1 MSHTSASP
9 RVPGRWRAAALA
21 ATALSLAPGLVLADP
36 PDAAST
42 ASPAAATVAPI
53 VVDATRLPT
62 LATDVPDLV
71 VITRADIDLRQAVYA
86 TDILNTVPGLAVT
99 DDGAFGGVTSVRMRG
114 ASSDKTLVLLD
125 GVPQNDPSDPNGA
138 YDFSNLDLS
147 DIERIEILE
156 GPQSSIWGSD
166 AIGGVISLT
175 TREINGWRASGE
187 GGSLNTFDGS
197 AAFGQ
202 RTDQWAYGASIF
214 GDRSNGI
221 PKADGTGVPNPYW
234 NWSAGGYGRL
244 TPADWITLDAH
255 VRYEQSY
262 ASIDGYDATTFAFGY
277 TPQYYTTRGWSGDA
291 RAIVNAPLGFTD
303 TFTVGLY
310 DLDRSDVY
318 IGQPSDSSAY
328 TAFTQDYRFTA
339 ERGAASDPFG
349 IVFGAERQGTDA
361 SLSTGAHEGL
371 GTTSGFV
378 EARWRPLDP
387 LTLTAAER
395 YDAPDTY
402 GGDATG
408 HVSGVWKLGAGFSL
422 EGAWGQGFKTPTIS
436 EIACD
441 FCTPA
446 GPSVGLKPEH
456 AVGWDGALAW
466 ASADGGLTAK
476 LTGYELSVH
485 DQIEFSAVF
494 PFRYVNIDNTRTHG
508 LELEASARLTRNLT
522 LQGEYAYTDAI
533 DLDADTEMLRV
544 PRDSGSVSLL
554 WNSHRWQAALTVRSE
569 GPDADENPSTF
580 LPQER
585 PGFAVVNL
593 SGAYSLT
600 PHLDLTARV
609 NDIANTHYEEVLG
622 YGEPKSMIMIGF
634 RAKE

>member
-1 MSHTSASP
+1 
-9 RVPGRWRAAALA
+9 LA
-21 ATALSLAPGLVLADP
+21 LAPGLALADP
-36 PDAAST
+36 PDAST
-42 ASPAAATVAPI
+42 SVAP
-53 VVDATRLPT
+53 VEVDATRLPI
-62 LATDVPDLV
+62 LATDAPDLI

-86 TDILNTVPGLAVT
+86 ADILNTVPGLAVT

-114 ASSDKTLVLLD
+114 ASSDKTLVLID
-125 GVPQNDPSDPNGA
+125 GVAQNDPSDPNGA

-156 GPQSSIWGSD
+156 GPQSSIWGSQ

-175 TREINGWRASGE
+175 TREIDGWRVSGE
-187 GGSLNTFDGS
+187 GGSLDSFDGS

-202 RTDQWAYGASIF
+202 RTDQWAFGGEVF

-221 PKADGTGVPNPYW
+221 AKADGTNAPNPYW
-234 NWSAGGYGRL
+234 NWSASGYGRA
-244 TPADWITLDAH
+244 TPTDWITLDAH
-255 VRYEQSY
+255 LRYEQSD
-262 ASIDGYDATTFAFGY
+262 AWIDGYNAATFAFGY
-277 TPQYYTTRGWSGDA
+277 TPQYYTTRGWTGDV
-291 RAIVNAPLGFTD
+291 RAVVDAPLGFTD
-303 TFTVGLY
+303 TFTVGLF
-310 DLDRSDVY
+310 DLDRADVY
-318 IGQPSDSSAY
+318 IGQPTDSSAY

-339 ERGAASDPFG
+339 ERGQASDPFG
-349 IVFGAERQGTDA
+349 VVFGAERQGTRA
-361 SLSTGAHEGL
+361 SLSTGAQEGL

-378 EARWRPLDP
+378 EARWRPLGP

-402 GGDATG
+402 AGAATG
-408 HVSGVWKLGAGFSL
+408 HASAVWKLGAGFSL

-441 FCTPA
+441 FCYPA

-466 ASADGGLTAK
+466 ASADGGFTAK
-476 LTGYELSVH
+476 LTGYHLSVR
-485 DQIEFSAVF
+485 DQIEYSAAY
-494 PFRYVNIDNTRTHG
+494 PYRYENIDDTRTNG

-522 LQGEYAYTDAI
+522 LQGEYAYTNAV
-533 DLDADTEMLRV
+533 DLQAETEMLRV
-544 PRDSGSVSLL
+544 PRDSGSVSLE
-554 WNSHRWQAALTVRSE
+554 WTSHRWRADLTARSE

-585 PGFAVVNL
+585 PGFVVVNL

-600 PHLDLTARV
+600 PRLDLTARI
-609 NDIANTHYEEVLG
+609 NDIANTRYEEVLG
-622 YGEPKSMIMIGF
+622 YGEPKSMILIGF
-634 RAKE
+634 RARD